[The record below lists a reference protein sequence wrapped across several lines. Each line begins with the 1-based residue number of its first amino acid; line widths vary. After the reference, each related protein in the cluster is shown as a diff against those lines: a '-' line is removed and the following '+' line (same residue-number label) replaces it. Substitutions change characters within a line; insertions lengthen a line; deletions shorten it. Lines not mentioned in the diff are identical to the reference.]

1 MDPFDLIQ
9 GRGTLTIKG
18 VAPPYKIGGNF
29 ELNQAIYSRSFSQ
42 EGAGGSS
49 RGERFMPKDENKQ
62 ITANLFELDF
72 GVNANQGFFV
82 KNEIVDAEFK
92 GKARLIGAPEQ
103 PRLLGEGRLIY
114 GKVLFKDR
122 PFIFESAKIEFDD
135 PYQLNP
141 KFNASAISEVN
152 QYKIRVLVF
161 GRSSQWKAEFS
172 STPYLKENE
181 IFAVLSSG
189 GVNAEPSRF
198 TSRDRT
204 FVSQGE
210 AASLIL
216 HSMDFS
222 KDVQSKT
229 GFQFDVE
236 EAVDSQTAN
245 SIFRPQ
251 NLSDNIA
258 APKVVL
264 KRSVGRNMSLSFGST
279 VGVGSRNQ
287 KEVNAEYKLT
297 PGVSM
302 LGVWNNIEG
311 VNTRES
317 RTSFGLDLKFNRRF
331 K

>member
-1 MDPFDLIQ
+1 
-9 GRGTLTIKG
+9 
-18 VAPPYKIGGNF
+18 
-29 ELNQAIYSRSFSQ
+29 
-42 EGAGGSS
+42 
-49 RGERFMPKDENKQ
+49 
-62 ITANLFELDF
+62 
-72 GVNANQGFFV
+72 
-82 KNEIVDAEFK
+82 
-92 GKARLIGAPEQ
+92 
-103 PRLLGEGRLIY
+103 
-114 GKVLFKDR
+114 
-122 PFIFESAKIEFDD
+122 
-135 PYQLNP
+135 
-141 KFNASAISEVN
+141 
-152 QYKIRVLVF
+152 
-161 GRSSQWKAEFS
+161 
-172 STPYLKENE
+172 LKENE

-189 GVNAEPSRF
+189 GVGTQVGRF
-198 TSRDRT
+198 SSRDRT

-222 KDVQSKT
+222 KDVQNKT

-264 KRSVGRNMSLSFGST
+264 KRNVGRNVSFSFGST

-287 KEVNAEYKLT
+287 REVNAEYKLSS
-297 PGVSM
+297 GVSM